1 MAFTPHSKP
10 RFTPEENEI
19 FSEFEIVS
27 GFIRMITMKEC
38 SESSAVL
45 TVVDN
50 ARNIY
55 DSMVNKHDQ
64 LRENNY
70 SKSHK
75 VTQQHF
81 SWIEESFQVLRQTNN
96 F

>member
-1 MAFTPHSKP
+1 
-10 RFTPEENEI
+10 
-19 FSEFEIVS
+19 
-27 GFIRMITMKEC
+27 MKEC
-38 SESSAVL
+38 SDSSAVL

-96 F
+96 FKIGPEYQANKIAVGKSVSLK